1 MSRLSPRNCFVKISF
16 ISFCIIP
23 FRFVSVNFV
32 SFRWISFRLVSF
44 RFVSVYFVSRFV
56 SQFTGTPVIDTA
68 AYQNTKNTIFR
79 NSSLSLLIFHLYKY
93 KFSNKY
99 HEVNSSPIFF
109 STEAEQRNF
118 QLSVYFVRVKSIS
131 ALRYF
136 PIYFISNHLFS

>member
-1 MSRLSPRNCFVKISF
+1 MYYTVSF
-16 ISFCIIP
+16 RFSK

-32 SFRWISFRLVSF
+32 WFGFVSLRFGIF
-44 RFVSVYFVSRFV
+44 RFAFRFAVYRC
-56 SQFTGTPVIDTA
+56 TPVIDTA

-79 NSSLSLLIFHLYKY
+79 NSSLSLLIFHIYKY

-131 ALRYF
+131 SLRYF

>member
-1 MSRLSPRNCFVKISF
+1 MSRLSPRNCFVKIGF
-16 ISFCIIP
+16 ISFCIMP

-79 NSSLSLLIFHLYKY
+79 NSSLSLLIFHIYKY

-99 HEVNSSPIFF
+99 HEVNSSPIVFF
-109 STEAEQRNF
+109 NRSRTKELST
-118 QLSVYFVRVKSIS
+118 I
-131 ALRYF
+131 
-136 PIYFISNHLFS
+136 IYFHNILLKSFLSRFSWNFHL